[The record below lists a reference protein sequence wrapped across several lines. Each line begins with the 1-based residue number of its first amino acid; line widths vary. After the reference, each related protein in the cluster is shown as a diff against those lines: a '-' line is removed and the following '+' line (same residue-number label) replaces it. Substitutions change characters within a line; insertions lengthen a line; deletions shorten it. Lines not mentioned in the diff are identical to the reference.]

1 MKRFAFDIGTNSMG
15 WTVLEPNADDSKVKI
30 LDMGVRIFN
39 DGREPGKSGQPGDPL
54 NQTRRQKRAL
64 RRILERRKRRKHA
77 MYRFLEAN
85 GYVPSDRDSYRQ
97 WVQLDP
103 YRLRAEALE
112 RPLNPLELGR
122 MLMQLSSRRGFKS
135 NRKTDAK
142 KESSEFKEKINALE
156 KQLAGRTLGQYLWEV
171 KKSIDERFH
180 LPSDTKLKLVRDRLR
195 FRPGTAL
202 YANRAMYEFEFKEI
216 QKHQEIHHPGFDW
229 EKAFRIVFFQRPLK
243 RPERGACTFYPSEYR
258 AYLKQPSAQMFKA
271 LQDIN
276 NLSYMTDREYEL
288 TVEQKEAIFNELQKR
303 GKLEFAKIR
312 ALLLLPDDAVFNLE
326 KGAKDKL
333 EGFSTDIEFSKY
345 IANWREIDLA
355 TRDALV
361 ESFILEDDEATIKK
375 FTDEG
380 VAKEEIVKALEK
392 IDLPVGVGSLSA
404 RFMRECSAIM
414 LNRWIRYDEAVEAM
428 GLDHS
433 KPNANRSYDRL
444 PYYGEV
450 LSYTT
455 VTAPKTVSSE
465 KPKSLSQE
473 QIFGRISNPTVHIA
487 LNQLQKLC
495 NALIDRFGKPDEVAV
510 ELATELKFGREK
522 IKQRIQEQRKNRDE
536 NSRISQEICRI
547 LGQPEDSKIS
557 GMDILKYR
565 LWEELGANSAGR
577 YCIYCGKP
585 ISAHQLFNGDAEI
598 EHILPFS
605 RTLKNNRNNLTIA
618 HKWCN
623 ALKGN
628 RTPFEA
634 FAENPLDYSWADIE
648 TRVQDVFRYNFAKK
662 NAFLKT
668 DLEEALMNESS
679 FLESQ
684 ITDTAFIAK
693 AAKEY
698 LSCIVPPQKIM
709 VTPGRL
715 TSLLRAK
722 WGLNSILSSAYDEK
736 NRADHRHHAIDAIV
750 IGLTTRSTLQRFA
763 TANAHG
769 AAEKIMPPSFPI
781 DRNWLEKRLAS
792 MLISYKPDH
801 GIGGA
806 LFDETAYGF
815 KVDPANPDR
824 KPSEYYVRKPIGSLT
839 WNIVDNG
846 DILNNWARETIHDF
860 LCEKQLSSKNSD
872 NKKLS
877 LAMQELSKI
886 SGIQSVKIRAKN
898 AEGYKILLAGTNGRQ
913 GHKAYQKGDI
923 LCVDI
928 WRIPKKSKKGFE
940 FKGIYT
946 SRADAHANGGII
958 VKHRPH
964 PAAKWLMRLYKNDII
979 ILGLGGQKIFSRIA
993 GFSTTDNRIDIRP
1006 IYAANSVDEWIDQ
1019 TSGKFKVPFWKK
1031 INREHNY
1038 YSLNTIFNYC
1048 KEVEIKHVNISI
1060 DGRLLCRK

>member
-1 MKRFAFDIGTNSMG
+1 
-15 WTVLEPNADDSKVKI
+15 
-30 LDMGVRIFN
+30 
-39 DGREPGKSGQPGDPL
+39 
-54 NQTRRQKRAL
+54 
-64 RRILERRKRRKHA
+64 
-77 MYRFLEAN
+77 
-85 GYVPSDRDSYRQ
+85 
-97 WVQLDP
+97 
-103 YRLRAEALE
+103 
-112 RPLNPLELGR
+112 
-122 MLMQLSSRRGFKS
+122 
-135 NRKTDAK
+135 
-142 KESSEFKEKINALE
+142 
-156 KQLAGRTLGQYLWEV
+156 
-171 KKSIDERFH
+171 
-180 LPSDTKLKLVRDRLR
+180 
-195 FRPGTAL
+195 
-202 YANRAMYEFEFKEI
+202 
-216 QKHQEIHHPGFDW
+216 
-229 EKAFRIVFFQRPLK
+229 
-243 RPERGACTFYPSEYR
+243 
-258 AYLKQPSAQMFKA
+258 
-271 LQDIN
+271 
-276 NLSYMTDREYEL
+276 
-288 TVEQKEAIFNELQKR
+288 
-303 GKLEFAKIR
+303 
-312 ALLLLPDDAVFNLE
+312 
-326 KGAKDKL
+326 
-333 EGFSTDIEFSKY
+333 
-345 IANWREIDLA
+345 
-355 TRDALV
+355 
-361 ESFILEDDEATIKK
+361 
-375 FTDEG
+375 
-380 VAKEEIVKALEK
+380 
-392 IDLPVGVGSLSA
+392 
-404 RFMRECSAIM
+404 
-414 LNRWIRYDEAVEAM
+414 
-428 GLDHS
+428 
-433 KPNANRSYDRL
+433 
-444 PYYGEV
+444 
-450 LSYTT
+450 
-455 VTAPKTVSSE
+455 
-465 KPKSLSQE
+465 
-473 QIFGRISNPTVHIA
+473 
-487 LNQLQKLC
+487 
-495 NALIDRFGKPDEVAV
+495 
-510 ELATELKFGREK
+510 
-522 IKQRIQEQRKNRDE
+522 
-536 NSRISQEICRI
+536 
-547 LGQPEDSKIS
+547 
-557 GMDILKYR
+557 MDILKYR

-964 PAAKWLMRLYKNDII
+964 PAACV
-979 ILGLGGQKIFSRIA
+979 
-993 GFSTTDNRIDIRP
+993 STRMI
-1006 IYAANSVDEWIDQ
+1006 
-1019 TSGKFKVPFWKK
+1019 
-1031 INREHNY
+1031 
-1038 YSLNTIFNYC
+1038 
-1048 KEVEIKHVNISI
+1048 
-1060 DGRLLCRK
+1060 